1 MSLPVISGPK
11 AKRELIPINLLNLRH
26 PPLPV
31 GEEGF
36 SEAQWAERLLGQSV
50 GQLRA
55 MLEKGPLLEPPLVVA
70 LACCAREGVVPSPIS
85 VSSKQQLH
93 SNKTVRL
100 LTERTACA

>member
-1 MSLPVISGPK
+1 MSLPVISGPNN
-11 AKRELIPINLLNLRH
+11 KRELIPINLLNLRR

-31 GEEGF
+31 GDEGF
-36 SEAQWAERLLGQSV
+36 SEAQWAERLGGQSV

-70 LACCAREGVVPSPIS
+70 LACCAKEGLVTNLIS
-85 VSSKQQLH
+85 VSSKQQRH